1 MLGFEPLRLAAP
13 PPAAAHSSPKERSAM
28 SQAVLQ
34 PTTLKSSVGA
44 HSSVGAG
51 GYIAELPPKDQASC
65 MLQSKV
71 LVTVQVK

>member
-51 GYIAELPPKDQASC
+51 GYS
-65 MLQSKV
+65 
-71 LVTVQVK
+71 